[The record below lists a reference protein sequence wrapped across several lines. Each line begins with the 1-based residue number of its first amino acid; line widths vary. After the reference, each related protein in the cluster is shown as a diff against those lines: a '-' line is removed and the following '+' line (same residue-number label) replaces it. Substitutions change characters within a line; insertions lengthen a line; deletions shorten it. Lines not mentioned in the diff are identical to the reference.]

1 MSEAMIKVMIEA
13 TRASGVIVQV
23 DWPAFLWV
31 LERQQNP
38 LVVHATGGFFRT
50 SYKYLTSYKGLAFY
64 AKLSEPQDL
73 PPGTEVVHAKSIWV
87 PS

>member
-1 MSEAMIKVMIEA
+1 
-13 TRASGVIVQV
+13 
-23 DWPAFLWV
+23 
-31 LERQQNP
+31 

-73 PPGTEVVHAKSIWV
+73 PEGTEVVHAKSIWV